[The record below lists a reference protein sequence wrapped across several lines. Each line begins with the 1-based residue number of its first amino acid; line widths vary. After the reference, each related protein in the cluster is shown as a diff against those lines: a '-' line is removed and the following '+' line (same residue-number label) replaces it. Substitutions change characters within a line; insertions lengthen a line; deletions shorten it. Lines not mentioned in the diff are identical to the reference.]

1 MHALHTHSPYTP
13 TQFKNERV
21 KTGVE
26 KLKGFL
32 KKRIKKYVPMLPGMI
47 IFGIIT

>member
-26 KLKGFL
+26 KLKGY
-32 KKRIKKYVPMLPGMI
+32 KKYVPMLPGMI